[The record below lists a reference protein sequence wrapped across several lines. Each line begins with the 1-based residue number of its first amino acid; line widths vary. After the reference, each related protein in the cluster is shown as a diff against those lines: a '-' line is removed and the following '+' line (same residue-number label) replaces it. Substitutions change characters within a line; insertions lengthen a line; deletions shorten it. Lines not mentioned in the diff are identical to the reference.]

1 MTIADQMGTTDVV
14 ELSRLLAL
22 ANVAMSDA
30 AIAIWES
37 KFYYQLWRPVTAIR
51 EADSDGNDATV
62 ADAAFKPLGAP
73 ASNLLG
79 PDFTPPFPTYPSGH
93 AGIGGALFEILRRF
107 YGTDDITFTFVSDEY
122 NGETADGQGV
132 IRPLIP
138 RTFTSLSQAEEE
150 NGQSRIYL
158 RDPLEL
164 RQDRRHRTGP
174 EGRRLRFRERVS
186 VIGKGQILHGRVL
199 QGLTRFFMLPPSR
212 QAQLSI

>member
-37 KFYYQLWRPVTAIR
+37 KFHYQLWRPVTAIR

-132 IRPLIP
+132 IRPLVP

-158 RDPLEL
+158 GIHWNFDKTAGIE
-164 RQDRRHRTGP
+164 Q
-174 EGRRLRFRERVS
+174 GRKVAGYVFENAFR
-186 VIGKGQILHGRVL
+186 
-199 QGLTRFFMLPPSR
+199 
-212 QAQLSI
+212 

>member
-1 MTIADQMGTTDVV
+1 
-14 ELSRLLAL
+14 
-22 ANVAMSDA
+22 
-30 AIAIWES
+30 
-37 KFYYQLWRPVTAIR
+37 VTAIR

-62 ADAAFKPLGAP
+62 ADAAFTPLGAP

-122 NGETADGQGV
+122 NGETADGEGI

-150 NGQSRIYL
+150 RSEPNLS

-174 EGRRLRFRERVS
+174 EGRWLRFRERVS
-186 VIGKGQILHGRVL
+186 VIGKGQILHRWVL
-199 QGLTRFFMLPPSR
+199 QGLVSSCCRRRVTPNSR
-212 QAQLSI
+212 SDDPDWEDRQL